1 MKGIELP
8 VNVLVIVA
16 IAVIVLLGML
26 TLFMGGFGGF
36 AGTQEQTTAWSKA
49 CGSVLSNCAGSHSS
63 DGVTTIKIGDAQVS
77 TFGGLCGNLGKYD
90 NTKVSF
96 TPSATGGSFGI
107 STATTS
113 LASADVGRTDL
124 NGCNRAC
131 GCS

>member
-36 AGTQEQTTAWSKA
+36 AGTQEQTSAWSKA
-49 CGSVLSNCAGSHSS
+49 CGNVLGNCAGDHSS
-63 DGVTTIKIGDAQVS
+63 QGVTSIKIGTETVTNFGTLCIKLGRNTTADA
-77 TFGGLCGNLGKYD
+77 D
-90 NTKVSF
+90 
-96 TPSATGGSFGI
+96 
-107 STATTS
+107 TS
-113 LASADVGRTDL
+113 I
-124 NGCNRAC
+124 NGCNKAC